1 MPGWAAVSPWTRY
14 TTAGVDGDRRPDD
27 VVELGPG
34 AVDGLGRRLLGD
46 VTDQR
51 VLELGTGAG
60 RSAIALARAGTRVVA
75 LDSDAGQITRA
86 RSNVEDAGVHV
97 ELHHDDLTALAFL
110 PADAF
115 DAVLSIHALAAVE
128 DLGRVFRQ
136 VHRVLKPERPIVVTL
151 PHPMELMIDPESNR
165 VVEPYGGSP
174 VRGAGHH
181 LTHDHSVTD
190 VFTLLTRSN
199 FRVDTLLEPDG
210 DELHPASVVFRAR
223 KVGV

>member
-1 MPGWAAVSPWTRY
+1 MSG
-14 TTAGVDGDRRPDD
+14 
-27 VVELGPG
+27 
-34 AVDGLGRRLLGD
+34 
-46 VTDQR
+46 QR

-60 RSAIALARAGTRVVA
+60 RSAIALARAGARVVA

-86 RSNVEDAGVHV
+86 RGNVEDAGVHV
-97 ELHHDDLTALAFL
+97 ELHHDDLAALAFL

-115 DAVLSIHALAAVE
+115 DAVLSIHSLAAVE

-136 VHRVLKPERPIVVTL
+136 VHRVLRPDRPLVLTL
-151 PHPMELMIDPESNR
+151 PHPIELMIDSESR
-165 VVEPYGGSP
+165 CLVEPYGRSP

-181 LTHDHSVTD
+181 VTHDHNITH

-199 FRVDTLLEPDG
+199 FRVDMLLEPSG
-210 DELHPASVVFRAR
+210 AELHPASVVFRAR